1 LRVRSSSHA
10 QTIAAASLVALISL
24 SCDSPTE
31 APTDVQ
37 DAIQFGRGNGAPTG
51 SHYNLNIIGVPKD
64 KDADMTGNSGH
75 RIFVDLAGK
84 TRIDLKKG
92 ETFQVLDANGTDGRA
107 EFQLPNP
114 DPDGDG
120 ETLYSVYVRALGK
133 PGGNSTTTTCA
144 NDPVTGELVC
154 STENLILIRDKGKS
168 TFTKADKYLLFIF
181 ADLDG
186 DGTAEKYP
194 LFDEA
199 LEGYYWDYDNR
210 GLKLVQMRF
219 YYN

>member
-1 LRVRSSSHA
+1 
-10 QTIAAASLVALISL
+10 
-24 SCDSPTE
+24 
-31 APTDVQ
+31 
-37 DAIQFGRGNGAPTG
+37 
-51 SHYNLNIIGVPKD
+51 
-64 KDADMTGNSGH
+64 
-75 RIFVDLAGK
+75 
-84 TRIDLKKG
+84 
-92 ETFQVLDANGTDGRA
+92 VLDANGTDGRA

-133 PGGNSTTTTCA
+133 PGGSSTTTTCA

-154 STENLILIRDKGKS
+154 STLNLILIREKGKS
-168 TFTKADKYLLFIF
+168 TFTKADKYLLFIE

-186 DGTAEKYP
+186 DGNLEKYP

-199 LEGYYWDYDNR
+199 LEGYFWDYDNN